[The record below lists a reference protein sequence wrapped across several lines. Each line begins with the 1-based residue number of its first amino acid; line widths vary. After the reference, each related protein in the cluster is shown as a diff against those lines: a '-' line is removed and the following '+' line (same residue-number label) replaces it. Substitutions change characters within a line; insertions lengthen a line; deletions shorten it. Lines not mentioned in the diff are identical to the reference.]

1 MGKCASPAH
10 RFRCDVEATLSVIG
24 GKWKI
29 MLIWFL
35 MEETRRFSAF
45 RRQFPEITQK
55 VLTQQLRELEA
66 DGIVHREVF
75 RQVPPKV
82 EYSLTEFGRGLLPV
96 MGAIDAWGRGNVE
109 RLLALRGRSVPQA
122 AAAE

>member
-1 MGKCASPAH
+1 MGHSSPAH
-10 RFRCDVEATLSVIG
+10 QFRCDVEATLSVIG

-35 MEETRRFSAF
+35 IEEERRFSAF

-55 VLTQQLRELEA
+55 VLTQQLRELET

-75 RQVPPKV
+75 PQIPPKV
-82 EYSLTEFGRGLLPV
+82 EYSLTEFGRSLLPV
-96 MGAIDAWGRGNVE
+96 MSAIDGWGRGNME
-109 RLLALRGRSVPQA
+109 RLVALRRRTQPDAV
-122 AAAE
+122 AAE

>member
-1 MGKCASPAH
+1 MGRSASPAH
-10 RFRCDVEATLSVIG
+10 QFRCDVEATLSVIG

-35 MEETRRFSAF
+35 IDGERRFSAF
-45 RRQFPEITQK
+45 RRQFPDISQT

-75 RQVPPKV
+75 REVPPKV
-82 EYSLTEFGRGLLPV
+82 EYSLTAFGRSLLPV
-96 MGAIDAWGRGNVE
+96 MSAIDGWGRDNVE
-109 RLLALRGRSVPQA
+109 RLIALRSRPMPQA
-122 AAAE
+122 AE